1 MPTST
6 NDTTMPSPVKLTKP
20 IYKEGMRVMFV
31 NTINFRLPAFAIGTL
46 GTRKDPSE
54 EPPTVTFNMEW
65 DVPPPSDAA
74 FNDYFDEDA
83 LILDDL
89 DRDDEI
95 DVRELVHE
103 SRLVTYGAH
112 VRDAI
117 TLAPGP
123 EAYQSELED
132 YGLDNTAYG
141 VPYYAARRLITDIKQ
156 PKNSSTPNH
165 NYPDEYGPATDEPV

>member
-31 NTINFRLPAFAIGTL
+31 NTINFRIPAFAIGTL
-46 GTRKDPSE
+46 GTRKDHNE

-112 VRDAI
+112 VRDALS
-117 TLAPGP
+117 LAPGP
-123 EAYQSELED
+123 EAYRDELEE
-132 YGLDNTAYG
+132 YGLDNTQYG
-141 VPYYAARRLITDIKQ
+141 VPYYAARTLITDINSRRIRAPQ
-156 PKNSSTPNH
+156 PIQLPNRIRSR
-165 NYPDEYGPATDEPV
+165 YR